1 MGRAQSIMECIDD
14 ERREYMNIIKYIAFL
29 KTVETGSITLAS
41 QSLGYTQSAISK
53 MIADLE
59 NEWNVKLLTRSRT
72 GIEVSSEG
80 LLLLPMVKEI
90 VRQYN
95 ELNFTV
101 SEIHGLKSGLLR
113 LGCFTSFSTSVL
125 PLVIRDFNEKYP
137 SISIQLKIGEYLEI
151 SRWIQDGSV
160 DCGIL
165 SMEMKDSVD
174 MSFLMRDRL
183 VAILPEGHPQADADV
198 FRISQIPENNFII
211 LKETEDF
218 EMSGFLHRHNIAPAR
233 SYEVNSDFALL
244 SMVETGTG
252 ISVVHESILSPKRFN
267 VIKKPLDKTEYF
279 DVGIGLRQGSTPST
293 ACKLFVNSIRDY
305 LKQK

>member
-1 MGRAQSIMECIDD
+1 
-14 ERREYMNIIKYIAFL
+14 MNIIKYIAFV

-41 QSLGYTQSAISK
+41 QSLGYTQSAVSK

-59 NEWNVKLLTRSRT
+59 TEWDVTLLTRSRA
-72 GIEVSSEG
+72 GIEISSEG
-80 LLLLPMVKEI
+80 LLLLPMIKEI

-125 PLVIRDFNEKYP
+125 PAIIKDFNEKYP
-137 SISIQLKIGEYLEI
+137 SISIQMKIGEYLEI
-151 SRWIQDGSV
+151 ARWIQDGSV

-165 SMEMKDSVD
+165 SMDMRDSVD
-174 MSFLMRDRL
+174 MNFLMRDCL
-183 VAILPEGHPQADADV
+183 VAILPEGHPLADDDV
-198 FRISQIPENNFII
+198 FHINRIPDDNFII

-218 EMSGFLHRHNIAPAR
+218 EMADFLHRHNVNPSR

-244 SMVETGTG
+244 SMVEAGTG
-252 ISVVHESILSPKRFN
+252 ISVVHESILTPKRFN
-267 VIKKPLDKTEYF
+267 VVKKKLDKTEYF
-279 DVGIGLRQGSTPST
+279 DVGIGIRPGSTPST
-293 ACKLFVNSIRDY
+293 ACRLFMDSIKNY
-305 LKQK
+305 LK